1 MFLPISAS
9 LQAKLDIQRD
19 GDRSFL
25 SIPIAHCSESN
36 RIVSVASSIFPSFD
50 SSIPSGFFHEMFFEI
65 EIFSLDG
72 DFESFTTQDRN
83 IAINYIPESVR
94 PNVIGIGRDS
104 YRRLVLNVRPVTIYR
119 VVKAGSS
126 IEKAT
131 RKHVILTAV
140 IESEGY
146 AAADAGFDKFG
157 RWFWLMERPG
167 INRG

>member
-1 MFLPISAS
+1 
-9 LQAKLDIQRD
+9 
-19 GDRSFL
+19 
-25 SIPIAHCSESN
+25 
-36 RIVSVASSIFPSFD
+36 
-50 SSIPSGFFHEMFFEI
+50 MFFEI

-83 IAINYIPESVR
+83 IAINYIPDKSVR
-94 PNVIGIGRDS
+94 PNVIGIIRDS

-146 AAADAGFDKFG
+146 AAADA
-157 RWFWLMERPG
+157 
-167 INRG
+167 

>member
-1 MFLPISAS
+1 MDATLRTAF
-9 LQAKLDIQRD
+9 DIERD

-50 SSIPSGFFHEMFFEI
+50 SSIPSGFFHEMFLEI

-72 DFESFTTQDRN
+72 GFEPFTTQDREV
-83 IAINYIPESVR
+83 AINYIHQIVR
-94 PNVIGIGRDS
+94 PSVIGIVCDS
-104 YRRLVLNVRPVTIYR
+104 YRRLVLDVRPTTIYR
-119 VVKAGSS
+119 VIKSGSS

-131 RKHVILTAV
+131 RKHVLLSAV

-146 AAADAGFDKFG
+146 AAAEAGFDKFG
-157 RWFWLMERPG
+157 RWFWLMERPR